1 MKLISFVFR
10 DDSGKVKSS
19 SSDGSKSCEAVL
31 YPVAADGRAIWA
43 TLTPRGTTT
52 MVAPLRSFD
61 NSAYLDAEEALKPR
75 VSCPTR
81 IEHPNLPPLNLHR
94 SLRRSKENNN
104 APIV

>member
-1 MKLISFVFR
+1 MKSTSN
-10 DDSGKVKSS
+10 DSG
-19 SSDGSKSCEAVL
+19 KSCEAVL
-31 YPVAADGRAIWA
+31 YPIAADGRAIWA

-52 MVAPLRSFD
+52 MVAPMNSFE
-61 NSAYLDAEEALKPR
+61 NSAYLDAEETIKPR

-94 SLRRSKENNN
+94 SLRRTKENNN